1 MNDDDEQLPPIELP
15 DVPESGPVF
24 DLGDPSTMLATLMIY
39 VARSDGEIS
48 SIESQH
54 MVDLLVSNDGI
65 RTAQAMERLSAAVM
79 HLSDGDDVLRELGQ
93 AAAGLP
99 LADKQGMFALLLEVA
114 AADEVRVAS
123 EIEVLHKAA
132 DLLGLSEQEK
142 HQAYQAYFKDSD

>member
-1 MNDDDEQLPPIELP
+1 
-15 DVPESGPVF
+15 
-24 DLGDPSTMLATLMIY
+24 
-39 VARSDGEIS
+39 
-48 SIESQH
+48 
-54 MVDLLVSNDGI
+54 VDLLVSNDGI